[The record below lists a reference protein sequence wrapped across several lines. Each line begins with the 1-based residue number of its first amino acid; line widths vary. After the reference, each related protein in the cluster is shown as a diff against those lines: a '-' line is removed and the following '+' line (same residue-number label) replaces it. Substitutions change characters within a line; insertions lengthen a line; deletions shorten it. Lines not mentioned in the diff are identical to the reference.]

1 MGTFL
6 IPISDLA
13 AYSGNKDAHN
23 SLDSESNEQ
32 EKNFET

>member
-23 SLDSESNEQ
+23 SLDSEPSEQ
-32 EKNFET
+32 DKIFET